1 MPERESAQFLNSPI
15 VFLEPT
21 NRCNLRCV
29 MCPSNRE
36 MERQRGNL
44 SEETFQQLVNE
55 LAGEQPFLNFW
66 GWGEPILHPKIFP
79 MIRYASDRGIKVRVS
94 SNIEPLPDS
103 QVETLLTS
111 GLFMLMVPLDGISS
125 ASHESYR
132 IGSHVDRVK
141 YKIQLIAAQKRAL
154 NREQPYLTVLT
165 LATKQAIPEIDQ
177 VISFCRESGVDALMI
192 KFPNL
197 WRTRKSDQEA
207 LALYR
212 QFIAEES
219 DYSRYQQ
226 STSQEIVGHS
236 GPCPFLDKNG
246 AILWNGEV
254 TTCCYDHEGSY
265 SFGNINDPGGY
276 QGVLE
281 SEAKQKRWETMEKRQ
296 LPICQSCDATGPRS
310 HLIMFN
316 THLTQADF
324 EFL

>member
-1 MPERESAQFLNSPI
+1 MPEKESSQFLSSPI

-29 MCPSNRE
+29 MCPSNKE

-44 SEETFQQLVNE
+44 SEEIFQQVVNE
-55 LAGEQPFLNFW
+55 VAGEQPFLNFW
-66 GWGEPILHPKIFP
+66 GWGEPTLHPRIFP
-79 MIRYASDRGIKVRVS
+79 MIRYASERGIKVRVS

-111 GLFMLMVPLDGISS
+111 GLFMLMVPLDGISPM
-125 ASHESYR
+125 SHETYR
-132 IGSHVDRVK
+132 VGSHVDRVK
-141 YKIQLIAAQKRAL
+141 YKIQLIATRKREL
-154 NREQPYLTVLT
+154 SRQQPYLTVLT
-165 LATKQAIPEIDQ
+165 LATKQALPEINQ
-177 VISFCRESGVDALMI
+177 VINFCRESGVDALMI

-197 WRTRKSDQEA
+197 WRTRKSNQEA
-207 LALYR
+207 LDLYH

-219 DYSRYQQ
+219 EYSRYQQ
-226 STSQEIVGHS
+226 LTPQEIVSHPGS
-236 GPCPFLDKNG
+236 CPFLNKNG
-246 AILWNGEV
+246 AILWDGRV

-276 QGVLE
+276 RAVLE
-281 SEAKQKRWETMEKRQ
+281 SEAKQERWEAMKERQ
-296 LPICQSCDATGPRS
+296 LPICESCDATGPRS

-316 THLTQADF
+316 PDLNQTDF